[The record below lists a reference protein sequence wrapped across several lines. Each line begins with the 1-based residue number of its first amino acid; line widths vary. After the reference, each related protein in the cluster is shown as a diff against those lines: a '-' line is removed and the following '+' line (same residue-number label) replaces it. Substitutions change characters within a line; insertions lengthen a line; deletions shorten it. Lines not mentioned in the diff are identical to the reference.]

1 MQLKAKAPAKAAA
14 DKAAKAAPAKAAA
27 PVAAPAPVAA
37 KAPKLNP
44 ASAARVSAFETHGAL
59 RDFMRAQNLVATSPQ
74 FHTDHKRK
82 AAVRVAGHRDNAKT
96 ASDLSERSVN
106 LLRGF
111 CGVPSHRSA
120 AFPAHGLDNSILAM
134 LAAAGLVTI
143 TGGNRATD
151 AAGVTT
157 ATDAGNDCVT
167 VAVTDAGR
175 AFVAPVK
182 AAPAKA

>member
-1 MQLKAKAPAKAAA
+1 MLKAKSAPAKAAT
-14 DKAAKAAPAKAAA
+14 KAAAPVA

-37 KAPKLNP
+37 KAPKINA
-44 ASAARVSAFETHGAL
+44 ASAARVSAFEQHNPL
-59 RDFMRAQNLVATSPQ
+59 RDFMRAQSLVAPSPQ

-96 ASDLSERSVN
+96 VSDLSDRSVN

-111 CGVPSHRSA
+111 CGVPSHRNA

-134 LAAAGLVTI
+134 LAAAGLITI
-143 TGGNRATD
+143 NGGNRATD

-157 ATDAGNDCVT
+157 ASDAGDNIVT
-167 VAVTDAGR
+167 VTVTDAGR